1 MGLCKT
7 NSNLAEQFRPQR
19 LSELIG
25 NPISIK
31 NFVKYIETCK
41 PVILTGPPGVGK
53 TSSVYAYAKEKGYK
67 VQELNASDQRR
78 SEDMESIIRQVG
90 SNLFVPTIFLLDEI
104 DGAEDFK
111 ALEDCVNN
119 AKNPLVLICNDLYK
133 VQQKSKKLTQIC
145 ETIKFNHPWVSQI
158 SKLIERIEKET
169 GKKADYTNISND
181 VRNSILCAFY
191 GGDKCQTVDDFKT
204 VTNFFQKGEITQLE
218 QRHLYWLLDNG
229 HENFKGRKLYNFYRL
244 LELVSVTGRFQP
256 LKCFSEG
263 KGQVQYPRYLKR
275 SSIFKRSQK
284 DESP

>member
-1 MGLCKT
+1 MSLT
-7 NSNLAEQFRPQR
+7 EQFRPR
-19 LSELIG
+19 KLDDLIG
-25 NPISIK
+25 NPTSIK
-31 NFVKYIETCK
+31 HFAKCIETAK
-41 PVILTGPPGVGK
+41 PCILYGPPGVGK
-53 TSSVYAYAKEKGYK
+53 TSLVLAYAKEKGYK
-67 VQELNASDQRR
+67 VHELNASDQRR
-78 SEDMESIIRQVG
+78 SEDMESIIRQVA

-133 VQQKSKKLTQIC
+133 VQRKSKKLTQIC

-191 GGDKCQTVDDFKT
+191 GGEKCQTIDDFKT
-204 VTNFFQKGEITQLE
+204 VTNFFQKGDVSQLNE
-218 QRHLYWLLDNG
+218 KHLYWLLDNG
-229 HENFKGRKLYNFYRL
+229 HENFKGRKLYNFYKL

-256 LKCFSEG
+256 LRQFSEG

-275 SSIFKRSQK
+275 NSIFKRSQK
-284 DESP
+284 DA